1 MSTPFV
7 GEIRVVGFNF
17 APKGWATCDGQ
28 ILAISQNTALFSL
41 LGVNF
46 GGNGTSNFGLPN
58 FQGLA
63 PVSQGAGNGLTPYG
77 VGENAGAPTVTLLAT
92 NLPAHNHNPF
102 LGDEEPAQDLNPAG
116 DLYAG
121 AAKVTYAAPTAGA
134 YFTPSTV
141 QYVGNSQ
148 PHDNMAPYQA
158 LLYIIALQGIYPA
171 RN

>member
-28 ILAISQNTALFSL
+28 IIAIQQNTALFSL

-63 PVSQGAGNGLTPYG
+63 PVCQGNGAGLTAYQVGSTAG
-77 VGENAGAPTVTLLAT
+77 VPNVTLQAN

-102 LGDEEPAQDLNPAG
+102 TGDEEPAQDLNPAG

-121 AAKVTYAAPTAGA
+121 AAKATYAPATAGA
-134 YFTPSTV
+134 YFTPNTV

-148 PHDNMAPYQA
+148 PHDNMAPYQV